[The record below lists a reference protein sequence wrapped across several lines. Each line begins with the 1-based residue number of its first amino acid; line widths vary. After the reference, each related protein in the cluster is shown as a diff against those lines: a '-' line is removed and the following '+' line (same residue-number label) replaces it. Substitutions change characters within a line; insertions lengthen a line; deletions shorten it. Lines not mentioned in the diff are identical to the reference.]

1 MRSLVRA
8 LSSARR
14 LLLHTVSGLISMC
27 AGASAASTDLPA
39 LYTLKAVAGSEPNK
53 CNDLLFSFPRDRAQR
68 PHHVIYFPGDVQNYR
83 NVMAGHSEN
92 FRWKRWSLED
102 IATILSQRFPTSYI
116 WIVKPSR
123 MHLHKFSCYDNF
135 VESNLFGAPKHNV
148 ELIAI
153 RQLHSLL
160 TNAFTVAQ
168 HLLMSQSNKYVV
180 NSDHDHSVSHTGSA
194 YSTNGCHLKEDRV
207 NHCSKDSSAYLGS
220 PSVKES
226 LSFTVIGFSKGCV
239 VLNQLLH
246 ELHEAKKDKE
256 FNIFVGNIES
266 MYWLDGGHS
275 GGINTW
281 ITCPDILKVFAQRHI
296 AVHSHVTPY
305 QVSDSMRS
313 WIGEEHGKFV
323 ELLKEYNVMVNDQ
336 LHFAYEAPSLDNH
349 FRVHE
354 VF

>member
-1 MRSLVRA
+1 MRSFLAA
-8 LSSARR
+8 LSSAHR
-14 LLLHTVSGLISMC
+14 LLLQTAAGGISMC
-27 AGASAASTDLPA
+27 AGVSSACTDSPA
-39 LYTLKAVAGSEPNK
+39 LFRLPAVAGSEPGK
-53 CNDLLFSFPRDRAQR
+53 CNDLLFSSPREKAQR

-83 NVMAGHSEN
+83 DVMASHSEN

-102 IATILSQRFPTSYI
+102 IATILSRRFPSSYI

-123 MHLHKFSCYDNF
+123 MHLHKFSCYDHF
-135 VESNLFGAPKHNV
+135 VESNLFGAPEHSV
-148 ELIAI
+148 ELRAI

-168 HLLMSQSNKYVV
+168 NLLMSPNNKYVV
-180 NSDHDHSVSHTGSA
+180 NSDNDHSVTPMGSA
-194 YSTNGCHLKEDRV
+194 YSTNGCHSGEDNV
-207 NHCSKDSSAYLGS
+207 NHCSKDSSLGS
-220 PSVKES
+220 PSVKDS

-239 VLNQLLH
+239 VLNQFLH
-246 ELHEAKKDKE
+246 ELHEARKDKE
-256 FNIFVGNIES
+256 LHIFVGNIES

-275 GGINTW
+275 GGSNTW
-281 ITCPDILKVFAQRHI
+281 ITCPDIMKAFAQRRI
-296 AVHSHVTPY
+296 AVYTHVTPY

-313 WIGEEHGKFV
+313 WIGEEHRKFV
-323 ELLKEYNVMVNDQ
+323 ELLRGYNVVVNNQ